1 MAVSNLNS
9 IVEGSTKPGE
19 KRDLIN
25 KNGILNKDAFLKLLL
40 EQLKHQ
46 DPTSPMETDKM
57 LSQAADLTVVESQQ
71 NIAKALE
78 KMSSK
83 LAAASDYNL
92 VSAVG
97 KMADTGKDRITVS
110 GSNERH
116 NFSLYFPKDYKA
128 GTVTIKDSNG
138 RIVHTQTFKE
148 GKEGTKD
155 FSWDGKT
162 PDGKRAE
169 NGTYTVSATYT
180 TQGGQ
185 KHTIKMGMYKIQAVR
200 FGTEGVQFKMGGKYY
215 PHSEIREIQE
225 QA

>member
-9 IVEGSTKPGE
+9 IVEGGTKPGE

-116 NFSLYFPKDYKA
+116 NFSLYFPKDYKV
-128 GTVTIKDSNG
+128 GKGTIKDS
-138 RIVHTQTFKE
+138 
-148 GKEGTKD
+148 KEGTKD